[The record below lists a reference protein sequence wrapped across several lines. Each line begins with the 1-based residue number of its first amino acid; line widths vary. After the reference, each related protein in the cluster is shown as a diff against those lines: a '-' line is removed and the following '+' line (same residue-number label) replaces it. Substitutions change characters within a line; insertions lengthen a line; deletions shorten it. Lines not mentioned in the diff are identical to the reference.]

1 MEFAFYIFQLLLYSI
16 NLFLIIKRI
25 YSADVNVKGY
35 FISMIT
41 LTTLLIISI
50 FIFEYDI
57 FMYIFAL
64 SQILQIS
71 FLKVFSKRIRLKN
84 ILSSYIFIYSLNLI
98 LCGSLK
104 CLFNMNTYNFVLLDT
119 IINVIIFS
127 LCILCYFNTLILSRL
142 KHSLEV
148 VSKNIKILIIISC
161 LSNGVFLVLLSS
173 NPILYENELWSFVIH
188 GSSVF
193 LSIISLTILPICIVM
208 SINNS
213 YLKSQNENFQKDIEA
228 QAKHYSDLAKA
239 NYELRRFKHDFNNI
253 KIGLEKT
260 LSDND
265 YEAALSIIENSNY
278 ELQNTSEKMLEFDT
292 GNGIVD
298 ALLSDK
304 QSKAN
309 KSNTRIVFSGSV
321 PPDSIAPT
329 DLCVLFGN
337 TLDNAIEACEK
348 FEDETEKTIFVSCKC
363 NSGFAFIS
371 ITNSVAEDV
380 VIHGNS
386 IDSTKVDKASHGYG
400 LYSLNKIVKKLDG
413 SLNLSC
419 EDKTFKVEI
428 DLSLKQTTIYA

>member
-1 MEFAFYIFQLLLYSI
+1 MIFITVTYLA
-16 NLFLIIKRI
+16 LITT
-25 YSADVNVKGY
+25 GY
-35 FISMIT
+35 TFDF
-41 LTTLLIISI
+41 SI
-50 FIFEYDI
+50 FLCAIQI
-57 FMYIFAL
+57 I
-64 SQILQIS
+64 QILQV
-71 FLKVFSKRIRLKN
+71 LVVSKKTTFKGL
-84 ILSSYIFIYSLNLI
+84 LAAYIFIYSTSMI
-98 LCGSLK
+98 LSI
-104 CLFNMNTYNFVLLDT
+104 TLDCIVDFPFSVFRIVDF
-119 IINVIIFS
+119 IINVCIFTVCMFFCSNKQTVEKIKKILNSIPNSIVLLTVISFLVSALLMS
-127 LCILCYFNTLILSRL
+127 LIVANPNLSLNTSWNIVVRI
-142 KHSLEV
+142 SLV
-148 VSKNIKILIIISC
+148 LLALFVCTTFPILIIIV
-161 LSNGVFLVLLSS
+161 LS
-173 NPILYENELWSFVIH
+173 
-188 GSSVF
+188 
-193 LSIISLTILPICIVM
+193 
-208 SINNS
+208 NS
-213 YLKSQNENFQKDIEA
+213 YLKSQNETFQKDIEA

>member
-1 MEFAFYIFQLLLYSI
+1 MILSI
-16 NLFLIIKRI
+16 TLSCIIYFTASGFSIVDLIINVCVFTLCMFFCFNKRI
-25 YSADVNVKGY
+25 CEKIKKILECIPRS
-35 FISMIT
+35 IIC
-41 LTTLLIISI
+41 LTV
-50 FIFEYDI
+50 
-57 FMYIFAL
+57 
-64 SQILQIS
+64 IS
-71 FLKVFSKRIRLKN
+71 FLVSAVLMSLIMINPSL
-84 ILSSYIFIYSLNLI
+84 SLNTSWNI
-98 LCGSLK
+98 VVRISL
-104 CLFNMNTYNFVLLDT
+104 VLLALFVCT
-119 IINVIIFS
+119 TFP
-127 LCILCYFNTLILSRL
+127 
-142 KHSLEV
+142 
-148 VSKNIKILIIISC
+148 ILIIIV
-161 LSNGVFLVLLSS
+161 LS
-173 NPILYENELWSFVIH
+173 
-188 GSSVF
+188 
-193 LSIISLTILPICIVM
+193 
-208 SINNS
+208 NS
-213 YLKSQNENFQKDIEA
+213 YLKSQNETFQKDIEA

-253 KIGLEKT
+253 KVGLEKT

-371 ITNSVAEDV
+371 ITNPVADDV
-380 VIHGNS
+380 VIRGNS
-386 IDSTKVDKASHGYG
+386 IDSTKADKASHGYG

-428 DLSLKQTTIYA
+428 DLSLEQTAIYA

>member
-1 MEFAFYIFQLLLYSI
+1 MEMFFLTIESFFYFVNIQMIMSKIMCYKTKKILYIFFTLLLYVLLIFVAIFRKSFFIFVYAVIQFFQILLIKLI
-16 NLFLIIKRI
+16 NKKSKLITVIGVYLFLYCAALVVTAFFECIFLLSNYQSFFLEFFLHCII
-25 YSADVNVKGY
+25 
-35 FISMIT
+35 
-41 LTTLLIISI
+41 
-50 FIFEYDI
+50 
-57 FMYIFAL
+57 
-64 SQILQIS
+64 
-71 FLKVFSKRIRLKN
+71 
-84 ILSSYIFIYSLNLI
+84 
-98 LCGSLK
+98 C
-104 CLFNMNTYNFVLLDT
+104 
-119 IINVIIFS
+119 S
-127 LCILCYFNTLILSRL
+127 LCIFGCYNKNISIKIVYIINILP
-142 KHSLEV
+142 KH
-148 VSKNIKILIIISC
+148 IKILLVSYMFVNTC
-161 LSNGVFLVLLSS
+161 LVTVILSLPSLFKVLYWNVLLR
-173 NPILYENELWSFVIH
+173 FVIALL
-188 GSSVF
+188 SAF
-193 LSIISLTILPICIVM
+193 LFVIFPTIIVTVLS
-208 SINNS
+208 NS
-213 YLKSQNENFQKDIEA
+213 YLKSQNENFQRDIEA

-278 ELQNTSEKMLEFDT
+278 EIQNPTEKMLEFDT

-304 QSKAN
+304 QNKAN

-348 FEDETEKTIFVSCKC
+348 LEDETEKIIFVSCKC

-371 ITNSVAEDV
+371 ITNPVADDV
-380 VIHGNS
+380 VIRGNS
-386 IDSTKVDKASHGYG
+386 IDSTKADKASHGYG

-413 SLNLSC
+413 SLSLSC

-428 DLSLKQTTIYA
+428 DLSLEQTAIYA